1 MDKQQKKKKE
11 KATSEGQL
19 YFIIKK
25 ERKKNNTCS
34 KFRIITKEKETSKS
48 NAENQHA
55 LPIGL
60 FLSLRSL
67 WLGCL
72 YESL

>member
-1 MDKQQKKKKE
+1 ME
-11 KATSEGQL
+11 TETL
-19 YFIIKK
+19 
-25 ERKKNNTCS
+25 KN
-34 KFRIITKEKETSKS
+34 
-48 NAENQHA
+48 NAENQRA

>member
-1 MDKQQKKKKE
+1 MAGVFNQPKNPCSQYRTQLQGKE
-11 KATSEGQL
+11 KP
-19 YFIIKK
+19 
-25 ERKKNNTCS
+25 KKN
-34 KFRIITKEKETSKS
+34 

-67 WLGCL
+67 
-72 YESL
+72 